1 MKNLLLNIIKWCL
14 YIVFIPIF
22 WIYGFFW
29 LLFASRSHS
38 DKSISIHA
46 LLTII
51 SVCICGAF
59 IFRSPEQPQSQEILQ
74 EDLQAEDDILTQ
86 DVALTKTYHTNY
98 KEPYTPAEIEA
109 GYIDAILPVS
119 YAIAPDDVPEETQL
133 IQNTQPI
140 YNEEPV
146 VLQEIPVYIETPAIT
161 EEVPV
166 YAENTYT
173 DTNNFN
179 NTNITSEENI
189 VETIPSED
197 NNIPSTNDT
206 PNIQMVWVDDT
217 APKYHSS
224 PYPNHFKMDAPKQ
237 VTLQEALDMG
247 KTACKKCY

>member
-29 LLFASRSHS
+29 LLFASRNHS

-86 DVALTKTYHTNY
+86 DVASTKTYHTNY

-119 YAIAPDDVPEETQL
+119 YSIPSENVPEEVHP
-133 IQNTQPI
+133 IQNTEPV

-146 VLQEIPVYIETPAIT
+146 VLQEVPVYVETPAII
-161 EEVPV
+161 EEDPV
-166 YAENTYT
+166 YSENTYT
-173 DTNNFN
+173 DSNDSN
-179 NTNITSEENI
+179 NTHTTTEEHI
-189 VETIPSED
+189 QESIPSANYD
-197 NNIPSTNDT
+197 PSV
-206 PNIQMVWVDDT
+206 QMVWIDDT

-224 PYPNHFKMDAPKQ
+224 ASPNHFKMDAPKQ

>member
-1 MKNLLLNIIKWCL
+1 MKSIIKYCL

-86 DVALTKTYHTNY
+86 DVASTKTYHTNY

-119 YAIAPDDVPEETQL
+119 YIIPSENIPEEVHP
-133 IQNTQPI
+133 IQNIEST
-140 YNEEPV
+140 YREESV
-146 VLQEIPVYIETPAIT
+146 ILQETPAIIET
-161 EEVPV
+161 APV
-166 YAENTYT
+166 YSENTTYT
-173 DTNNFN
+173 EPSNANVAYEENLQDTTYVEPVYDTN
-179 NTNITSEENI
+179 TSTSSRI
-189 VETIPSED
+189 VWI
-197 NNIPSTNDT
+197 
-206 PNIQMVWVDDT
+206 DDT
-217 APKYHSS
+217 AAKYHSS
-224 PYPNHFKMDAPKQ
+224 AEQPNHNFKMDHPYA
-237 VTLQEALDMG
+237 VTEEEAIRAG
-247 KTACKKCY
+247 KKPCGICYR

>member
-29 LLFASRSHS
+29 LLFASRNHS
-38 DKSISIHA
+38 DASISIHA

-59 IFRSPEQPQSQEILQ
+59 LLRTPNSNIETDSVQEMTIT
-74 EDLQAEDDILTQ
+74 QAEKPAT
-86 DVALTKTYHTNY
+86 TSNTTYHTNY

-109 GYIDAILPVS
+109 GYIDVILPVS
-119 YAIAPDDVPEETQL
+119 YSIPSENVPEEVHP
-133 IQNTQPI
+133 IQNTEPV

-146 VLQEIPVYIETPAIT
+146 VLQEVPVYVETPAII
-161 EEVPV
+161 EEDPV
-166 YAENTYT
+166 YSENTYT
-173 DTNNFN
+173 DSNDSN
-179 NTNITSEENI
+179 NTHITSEEYI
-189 VETIPSED
+189 QESIPSA
-197 NNIPSTNDT
+197 NYVPSV
-206 PNIQMVWVDDT
+206 QMVWIDDT

-224 PYPNHFKMDAPKQ
+224 ASPNHFKMDAPKQ
-237 VTLQEALDMG
+237 VTLQEALNMG